1 MALNKNSNISGSQIR
16 RVLWSDAERF
26 QRVRWEPTGV
36 TSGAAPELQV
46 GNPRSEPAVSAA
58 ALRGSR
64 SFCSVEN
71 KPDSFSGA
79 RIPLIPTLAAPQGWS
94 GWVGGWRGAAPGRD
108 PWKVPARLGNAA
120 RASARGGSLSIRDP
134 GVSVSIWSSRK
145 SRGRWGGRARA
156 RRGRATD
163 SPHSRHPGLPRG
175 SGRPRRAGGR

>member
-16 RVLWSDAERF
+16 RLLWLDAERF

-46 GNPRSEPAVSAA
+46 GNPRSEPTVCAA

-71 KPDSFSGA
+71 KPDLSGA
-79 RIPLIPTLAAPQGWS
+79 RIPLTPTLAAPQGWS
-94 GWVGGWRGAAPGRD
+94 GWVGGWCGAAHGRD
-108 PWKVPARLGNAA
+108 PWKVPARLGDAA
-120 RASARGGSLSIRDP
+120 RACARGGSLSIRDP
-134 GVSVSIWSSRK
+134 VVSVSIWSSRK
-145 SRGRWGGRARA
+145 SRGRRGGRARV

-163 SPHSRHPGLPRG
+163 SPHSLRPGLPRG